1 MKKELAKTYST
12 EKIADVYLAALA
24 LDEGQS
30 KSSVLPEVLRLQNIY
45 FDQEIIAGVI
55 ELLENRKY
63 IEETGFVSS
72 YVLFQFPGD
81 KRGVIIQSILPDSL
95 KPNNSLVADFSSV
108 VKGYKITGPGA
119 RFVRLGQVI
128 DVQGKIE
135 REAERKKWK
144 ERLLTSAIALAVSIL
159 TMLVKSH
166 FDK

>member
-12 EKIADVYLAALA
+12 EKIADIYLSALA
-24 LDEGQS
+24 LDEGQG

-45 FDQEIIAGVI
+45 FDQEIIEGVI
-55 ELLENRKY
+55 QLLENRKY

-72 YVLFQFPGD
+72 YVLLRLPGD
-81 KRGVIIQSILPDSL
+81 KSDVIIQSILPDSL
-95 KPNNSLVADFSSV
+95 KPNNASVADFSSV

-128 DVQGKIE
+128 DIQGKIE

-144 ERLLTSAIALAVSIL
+144 ERLVTSAIALAISIL
-159 TMLVKSH
+159 TMLVKSY